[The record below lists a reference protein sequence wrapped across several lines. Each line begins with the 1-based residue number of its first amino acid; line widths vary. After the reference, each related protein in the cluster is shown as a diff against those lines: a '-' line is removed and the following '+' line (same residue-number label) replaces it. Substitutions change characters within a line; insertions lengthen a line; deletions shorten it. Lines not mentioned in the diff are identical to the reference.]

1 MFYAIANPSWTPGES
16 LTPPMARSGLSRWRP
31 KAEDVANGGPIL
43 AIALRYDAT
52 RGLVIAEGPT
62 ARGVIGPWSAP
73 AIIDLTGNVMVLAPI
88 PPALVQIVG
97 TAEIRVHPDSA
108 RALPRAH
115 ITTVRPAATRNRVRL
130 AQSRSR
136 GHLAT
141 RLAPGEKPAPPFVRI
156 QRAGPATEP

>member
-1 MFYAIANPSWTPGES
+1 MFYAVANPSWTPGES

-62 ARGVIGPWSAP
+62 ARGVVGPWSAP
-73 AIIDLTGNVMVLAPI
+73 AIVDLTGNVMVLAPI
-88 PPALVQIVG
+88 PPALVQVVG

-108 RALPRAH
+108 RVLPRAH
-115 ITTVRPAATRNRVRL
+115 IAAGRPATGRGRARL
-130 AQSRSR
+130 TQSRSR
-136 GHLAT
+136 SHLPN
-141 RLAPGEKPAPPFVRI
+141 RLAPGEKPTPPFVRI
-156 QRAGPATEP
+156 QRAGPTTEP